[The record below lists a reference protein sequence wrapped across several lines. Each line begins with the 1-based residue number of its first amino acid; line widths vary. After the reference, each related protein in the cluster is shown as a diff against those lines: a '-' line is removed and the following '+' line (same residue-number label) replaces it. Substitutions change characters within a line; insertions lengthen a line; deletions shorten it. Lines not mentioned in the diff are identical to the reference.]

1 MTYTDQSGVDSWRL
15 VSRSAEICARE
26 ADIIAGR
33 MSGATEDAN
42 GLVVPAGTNA
52 HINKLRASIALLI
65 DLTAEAL

>member
-1 MTYTDQSGVDSWRL
+1 MTYMNQCGVDSWRL

-26 ADIIAGR
+26 ADIIASR
-33 MSGATEDAN
+33 MSAAAENTN
-42 GLVVPAGTNA
+42 GVVVPVGTNA

>member
-1 MTYTDQSGVDSWRL
+1 MTNSDQAEVDSWRL

-26 ADIIAGR
+26 AATISNR
-33 MSGATEDAN
+33 MRGATEGAN
-42 GLVVPAGTNA
+42 GLVVPVGTNA